1 MRLKA
6 SVTIFL
12 SLVITVVIVVV
23 CTVIESARIS
33 VSQMEGKAATYM
45 AVESVF
51 AGYGKQLYQDYGILL
66 AWEQEPLGNQVTRY
80 MQDNINMADLDFKKY
95 DFSNIEIESVNI
107 LKQKYATDKEG
118 DLFVKQVVDYAK
130 YIVGIDAVNK
140 LISDSE
146 EENNNKE
153 TCNEIK
159 ENSNVTNIANDVSKE
174 MIGIVEKINTQID
187 ELKKTEKLK
196 GKMSAVFQKFDD
208 LKANITANITG
219 QNQNQNIHNKKV
231 KKFWNKYKKLKSV
244 LKIEDTL
251 ISKTLTDMD
260 TYVEKK
266 NAIEKEM
273 NGDFSGYEDYIESDR
288 ESLKVI
294 KESIEEILTASNVDA
309 DINQSNIGEIEK
321 MLDKV
326 KSIEKSLWNLKKGNS
341 NDDAKE
347 EKNLYERA
355 KSLISDGV
363 LGIVLEDV
371 NNISTMQ
378 IRNLN
383 LPTTL
388 ETDGNK
394 KADLIKDITNKGIF
408 VKYIELYFNNY
419 AKISEYGNDDT
430 ALKYEMEYIL
440 NGNLNDKDNL
450 TETIKKLV
458 EVRNLSNGA
467 YLITDGEKMQEITT
481 LAETVATAIGMPFL
495 TPVAQAVII
504 EAWALTEAVIDVR
517 QLLNGEKVPI
527 VKNSENWNSSIKN
540 IGTFEDGRK
549 NNTGLT
555 YTQYLQT
562 MIMTQKTKN
571 TVFRTMD
578 LVQVNMQK
586 RYNKDFLI
594 SECFGMCEVE
604 ANLRIEPVFTSLPI
618 VSYLIGNNN
627 ESYIYKTKM
636 EYEY

>member
-208 LKANITANITG
+208 LKANITANITVSWTAE
-219 QNQNQNIHNKKV
+219 QAYCPASSRLPRPSAWATFTCPPIFARADNPCDSH
-231 KKFWNKYKKLKSV
+231 
-244 LKIEDTL
+244 
-251 ISKTLTDMD
+251 
-260 TYVEKK
+260 TY
-266 NAIEKEM
+266 IP
-273 NGDFSGYEDYIESDR
+273 
-288 ESLKVI
+288 
-294 KESIEEILTASNVDA
+294 
-309 DINQSNIGEIEK
+309 
-321 MLDKV
+321 
-326 KSIEKSLWNLKKGNS
+326 
-341 NDDAKE
+341 
-347 EKNLYERA
+347 
-355 KSLISDGV
+355 
-363 LGIVLEDV
+363 
-371 NNISTMQ
+371 
-378 IRNLN
+378 
-383 LPTTL
+383 PTPTP
-388 ETDGNK
+388 
-394 KADLIKDITNKGIF
+394 
-408 VKYIELYFNNY
+408 
-419 AKISEYGNDDT
+419 
-430 ALKYEMEYIL
+430 
-440 NGNLNDKDNL
+440 
-450 TETIKKLV
+450 
-458 EVRNLSNGA
+458 
-467 YLITDGEKMQEITT
+467 
-481 LAETVATAIGMPFL
+481 ATAREPSI
-495 TPVAQAVII
+495 
-504 EAWALTEAVIDVR
+504 
-517 QLLNGEKVPI
+517 PI
-527 VKNSENWNSSIKN
+527 HAMSVM
-540 IGTFEDGRK
+540 
-549 NNTGLT
+549 L
-555 YTQYLQT
+555 
-562 MIMTQKTKN
+562 
-571 TVFRTMD
+571 
-578 LVQVNMQK
+578 
-586 RYNKDFLI
+586 
-594 SECFGMCEVE
+594 
-604 ANLRIEPVFTSLPI
+604 
-618 VSYLIGNNN
+618 
-627 ESYIYKTKM
+627 
-636 EYEY
+636 

>member
-80 MQDNINMADLDFKKY
+80 MQDNINMADLDFKNY
-95 DFSNIEIESVNI
+95 DFSNMEIESVNI

-208 LKANITANITG
+208 LKANITG

-309 DINQSNIGEIEK
+309 DINQSNISEIEK

-341 NDDAKE
+341 NGDAKE

-527 VKNSENWNSSIKN
+527 VKNSENWNSSIEN